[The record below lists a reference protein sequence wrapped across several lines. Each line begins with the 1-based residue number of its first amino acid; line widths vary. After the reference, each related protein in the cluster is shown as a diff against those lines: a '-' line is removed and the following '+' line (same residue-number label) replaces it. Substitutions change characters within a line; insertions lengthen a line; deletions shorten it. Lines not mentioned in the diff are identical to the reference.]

1 MVLDEV
7 LGQRRKTETLESLF
21 GDCINSSELKW
32 VKDVRWHWS
41 IGLCQG
47 TLGSS

>member
-7 LGQRRKTETLESLF
+7 LGQRRKTESLESF
-21 GDCINSSELKW
+21 GDCINSSELKR

-41 IGLCQG
+41 FGLCQG